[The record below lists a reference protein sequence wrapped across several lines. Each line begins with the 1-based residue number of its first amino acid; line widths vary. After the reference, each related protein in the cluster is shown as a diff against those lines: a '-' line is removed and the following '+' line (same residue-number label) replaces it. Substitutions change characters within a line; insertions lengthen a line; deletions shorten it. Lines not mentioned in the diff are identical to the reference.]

1 MKISII
7 DLFTQI
13 NKLVIIILVELSVYM
28 RSAVFVFKE
37 HNNTILFF
45 VFCLLKYHW
54 ACDIEENKYQ
64 RYVYDIP

>member
-45 VFCLLKYHW
+45 GVLSSQISL
-54 ACDIEENKYQ
+54 DM
-64 RYVYDIP
+64 